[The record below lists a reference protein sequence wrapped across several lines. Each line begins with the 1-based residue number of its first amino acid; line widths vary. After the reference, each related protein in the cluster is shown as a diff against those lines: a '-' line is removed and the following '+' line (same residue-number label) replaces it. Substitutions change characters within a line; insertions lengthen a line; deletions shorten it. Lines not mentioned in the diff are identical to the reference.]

1 MNALSL
7 VCHVMWFDLRA
18 RRRELA
24 LWALVLLA
32 QAALLI
38 IGPGTEPTTRSSVSY
53 DLGILIVRFGLTIVL
68 AALLVQS
75 DGLVGT
81 TSFWMSRP
89 IPRGLLFTAKLASAV
104 LWLVLGPVAVM
115 WAALAWLGLG
125 PTDALRGAWMI
136 GLEQAVILSMAGMA
150 AIVTANVGQ
159 LIVAGIAGVT
169 LVSTYNGLILPSLT
183 LAWPSVGA
191 TLSSYQPTVY
201 ITTVIACGLAIT
213 AYQYLRLR
221 AWHSVVFIAVAMLL
235 ATTLTRVWPSPGPI
249 PDMPMVPSTVMNT
262 AAISLSAPTQG
273 FVDDVARMVDGK
285 RTIERRIFTDLNA
298 TGQPDDVMFW
308 PVYATSRLHYQDALH
323 VQWAGPPADVAGD
336 RSAAGEEG
344 QPWQSIHRALGNVDI
359 AMPRGGTLRV
369 QVSQLAEDQYY
380 RHTFVPGQLDADI
393 TMVAGRYRVAAA
405 VQVRAGARFRVTG
418 RTESIEAVTSL
429 SPGARLQIRETF
441 LDRKRS
447 GNYDYDGGGFYVL
460 RNTARGQAVL
470 LAPIPLSALRATVGI
485 AATGVV
491 TQTNTI
497 SIEIPTQFAARFP
510 IDDAWLREAE
520 LVLVEPEI
528 LGLLTRPLRVDGFRF
543 ADSGQPSTPEPESRS
558 RSER

>member
-1 MNALSL
+1 
-7 VCHVMWFDLRA
+7 MWFDLRA

-38 IGPGTEPTTRSSVSY
+38 IGPGTEPTTRSSVGY

-81 TSFWMSRP
+81 TASWMSRP

-115 WAALAWLGLG
+115 WAALVWLGLG
-125 PTDALRGAWMI
+125 PTDALRGAWVI

-150 AIVTANVGQ
+150 AIVTVNVGQ

-169 LVSTYNGLILPSLT
+169 LVTAYNGLILPPLT
-183 LAWPSVGA
+183 MAWPSVGI
-191 TLSSYQPTVY
+191 TLTSYQPTVY
-201 ITTVIACGLAIT
+201 MTTVIVCGVAIS
-213 AYQYLRLR
+213 AYQYVRLR
-221 AWHSVVFIAVAMLL
+221 AWHSVALVACAMLL
-235 ATTLTRVWPSPGPI
+235 ATTLTRVWPSPGQI
-249 PDMPMVPSTVMNT
+249 PDIPAVPPTVMNT

-285 RTIERRIFTDLNA
+285 RIIERRIFIDLYA
-298 TGQPDDVMFW
+298 AGQPDGVMFW
-308 PVYATSRLHYQDALH
+308 PVYATSRLHFQDALRI
-323 VQWAGPPADVAGD
+323 QWAGPPGAVAGGQ
-336 RSAAGEEG
+336 RASAGEEG
-344 QPWQSIHRALGNVDI
+344 QPWRSIHRALGSVDI
-359 AMPRGGTLRV
+359 AMPRAWTQRM

-380 RHTFVPGQLDADI
+380 RHTFVTGQLDADI
-393 TMVAGRYRVAAA
+393 TMVAGRYRVAA
-405 VQVRAGARFRVTG
+405 VVPVRVGARFRVAG
-418 RTESIEAVTSL
+418 RTASIQAVTIL
-429 SPGARLQIRETF
+429 DLGARLQIRETF

-447 GNYDYDGGGFYVL
+447 GDYDGGGFYVL
-460 RNTARGQAVL
+460 RNTARGQAAL
-470 LAPIPLSALRATVGI
+470 LAPIPLSALMATVGI

-497 SIEIPTQFAARFP
+497 SIEIPPEFAARFP
-510 IDDAWLREAE
+510 FDAAWLKDAE

-528 LGLLTRPLRVDGFRF
+528 LGLLTRPLHVEGFRF
-543 ADSGQPSTPEPESRS
+543 ADGGQPSTPTPEP
-558 RSER
+558 RSESER